1 MECKEDKKNSIIH
14 HIGIGRGGGE
24 VTEKLEKFV
33 STKLKKTCLIK
44 RFRYSLLPENH
55 SAFLDVSFW
64 SYCPID
70 IRGRILV

>member
-1 MECKEDKKNSIIH
+1 MQRRQKNSIIH
-14 HIGIGRGGGE
+14 HIGIGRGGGGGE
-24 VTEKLEKFV
+24 VTEKLEKLV
-33 STKLKKTCLIK
+33 STMLEKSCLIK

-70 IRGRILV
+70 IRRRILV